1 MVHEL
6 IADAKK
12 AQAEAQNKQKSYYV
26 QFDTDC
32 KPISIQSRE
41 VDAADPETSTITI
54 SRVEKDSQNSGKTM
68 AFCEPT
74 PLINVLK
81 WIIYCN

>member
-6 IADAKK
+6 IAAAKK

-54 SRVEKDSQNSGKTM
+54 SRVEKDSQNSSKTM

-74 PLINVLK
+74 PLIN
-81 WIIYCN
+81 I